1 MSASRKS
8 YRNSLKK
15 RKRCKRKCVVI
26 LIGNHFPYH
35 HELTN
40 IEIIVTHRLKN
51 KTEKN
56 EYHKKYILTTPISK
70 KETLCRLLF
79 KSPMKSEL

>member
-8 YRNSLKK
+8 YRNSLKKK

-26 LIGNHFPYH
+26 LIDNYFPYH

-40 IEIIVTHRLKN
+40 IEIIVTHRLKK

-56 EYHKKYILTTPISK
+56 EYHKKIY
-70 KETLCRLLF
+70 
-79 KSPMKSEL
+79 

>member
-8 YRNSLKK
+8 YRNIKKKK

-40 IEIIVTHRLKN
+40 IEIIVTHRLKK
-51 KTEKN
+51 KTEK
-56 EYHKKYILTTPISK
+56 KRIS
-70 KETLCRLLF
+70 
-79 KSPMKSEL
+79 

>member
-15 RKRCKRKCVVI
+15 RKRCKRKCLVI

-40 IEIIVTHRLKN
+40 RYRNNCYSPPEKENRK
-51 KTEKN
+51 KN
-56 EYHKKYILTTPISK
+56 EYHKKIY
-70 KETLCRLLF
+70 
-79 KSPMKSEL
+79 